1 MYNSYKIIALL
12 AFCFFTKNLSA
23 QLFSNVSISNVSA
36 INTGTYDFSPTFY
49 KDGIVFVSNNETNN
63 KHKMFDNLFRQ
74 KTMSLF
80 IASRNS
86 DGQLSKPKL
95 FAKELVSRVHEGP
108 LAFEKDFKTVYI
120 SRNDNRKRS
129 GKAKYEDND
138 VDHMKIYVSQ
148 QTTKGWSKPK
158 LLTINDRQSDA
169 CHPTLSPDGKRMY
182 FSSNRKGGFGGMD
195 LYVTEKVNG
204 KWSKPVNL
212 GAKINSEKNDV
223 FPYVHS
229 DGTFY
234 FSSDKAGGNGGLDI
248 YYCALNEEKKS
259 NLVDNFNTPPLSI
272 GAPFNSENDDFGFIL
287 EANGKNGYF
296 TSNRNGGAGSD
307 DIYYFDVPNEKLVKP
322 ETPAVVDVEKPK
334 EVVVEKPTQPLTLK
348 IVNKRTGLPVKGADI
363 FTAVKKSQN
372 GVNSPSNTQKVLT
385 SNDNGLVNMTI
396 MPNDSYMVT
405 VSSEG
410 YNTKQMDYDSDKKTP
425 EMTIYLEELNPSS
438 NSIVEKPNTVPPV
451 VAETKPAPTTVALVS
466 SNSSIPMFNERVYEL
481 KNIYYNFDDAS
492 IRKDAAN
499 TLDSLANILKQYPD
513 MHIELA
519 SHTDIRGSNAY
530 NEKLSDRRAK
540 SAAAYLR
547 KRGIDPTRLKL
558 VPYGKRQLV
567 IDCGTGSGCSE
578 GEHKL
583 NRRTEVRVIR
593 IEK

>member
-12 AFCFFTKNLSA
+12 AFCFITHSLSA

-49 KDGIVFVSNNETNN
+49 KDGIVFVSNNEVNG
-63 KHKMFDNLFRQ
+63 KHKMFDNLFKQ

-80 IASRNS
+80 VANRNS
-86 DGQLSKPKL
+86 EGQLSKPKL

-129 GKAKYEDND
+129 GKARYDDND
-138 VDHMKIYVSQ
+138 VDHMRIFMSQ
-148 QTTKGWSKPK
+148 QTSKGWSKPK
-158 LLTINDRQSDA
+158 LLTINDRRSDA
-169 CHPTLSPDGKRMY
+169 CHPTLSSDGKRMY

-195 LYVTEKVNG
+195 IYVTEKVNN
-204 KWSKPVNL
+204 KWSKPMNM
-212 GAKINSEKNDV
+212 GAKVNSDKNDV
-223 FPYVHS
+223 FPYVHK

-234 FSSDKAGGNGGLDI
+234 FSSDRAGGNGGLDI

-259 NLVDNFNTPPLSI
+259 TLIDNFNTPPLSI

-322 ETPAVVDVEKPK
+322 ETPAVVEVEKPK
-334 EVVVEKPTQPLTLK
+334 EVTLNQPTQSLALK
-348 IVNKRTGLPVKGADI
+348 IVNRRTGMSVKGADI
-363 FTAVKKSQN
+363 FTALKNPKN
-372 GVNSPSNTQKVLT
+372 GVNSAPNTLKVLT
-385 SNDNGLVNMTI
+385 SDDNGLVNTAVI
-396 MPNDSYMVT
+396 PNNSYMFT

-410 YNTKQMDYDSDKKTP
+410 FNTKQMDFESSTKTP
-425 EMTIYLEELNPSS
+425 EVTIYLDELNTTT
-438 NSIVEKPNTVPPV
+438 EKPKTNTVPPV
-451 VAETKPAPTTVALVS
+451 IADTKPSTTTVAVVT

-481 KNIYYNFDDAS
+481 RNIYYNFDDAS
-492 IRKDAAN
+492 IRKDAAT
-499 TLDSLANILKQYPD
+499 TLDSLVNILNQYPD

-530 NEKLSDRRAK
+530 NEKLSERRAK
-540 SAAAYLR
+540 NAAVYLR
-547 KRGIDPTRLKL
+547 KRGIDPARLRL

-567 IDCGTGSGCSE
+567 IDCGTNHGCSE
-578 GEHKL
+578 NEHKL